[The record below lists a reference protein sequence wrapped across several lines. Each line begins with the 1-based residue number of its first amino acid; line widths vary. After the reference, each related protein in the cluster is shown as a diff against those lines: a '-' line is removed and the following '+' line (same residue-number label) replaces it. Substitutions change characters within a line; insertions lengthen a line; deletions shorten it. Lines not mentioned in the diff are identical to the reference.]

1 MLNKILYADSGAEN
15 AQDMLKILLELPAT
29 KNAQVSIL
37 KVISP
42 KTTQEELA
50 AQKDAEAKIN
60 ELATRIGSNCDET
73 SCKIEEGE
81 PKTTVLKVAKE
92 VDADLIIMGSRGL
105 GKLQSILSNSVSQYV
120 FQLTDRSML
129 LVKDDI
135 YVKKLKRVMVA
146 IDKSPAA
153 GYALDLTLA
162 MLRDYKDAEIFL
174 TRVNPDLDPNL
185 NLSQEDM
192 ENNPILAP
200 AIAKIKRMGLSY
212 RCLVTGGRP
221 AQKICSLAEA
231 RNIDLLVLGSPE
243 RRPSVAKSLPDIE
256 RLLGSSLSDY
266 VRIKA
271 PCPVLLARQ
280 EVKD

>member
-1 MLNKILYADSGAEN
+1 MLNKILYADSGADN

-29 KNAQVSIL
+29 KNSQVTAL
-37 KVISP
+37 RVISP
-42 KTTQEELA
+42 KTTQEQSQ
-50 AQKDAEAKIN
+50 AQEKAE
-60 ELATRIGSNCDET
+60 S
-73 SCKIEEGE
+73 KIEELVTKLGIDGE
-81 PKTTVLKVAKE
+81 KVTSLVEEGEVKTTVLKVAQE
-92 VDADLIIMGSRGL
+92 IDADLIIMGSRGL

-153 GYALDLTLA
+153 TYALDVTLA
-162 MLRDYKDAEIFL
+162 MLQGYTDAEILL

-185 NLSQEDM
+185 ALSKEDM

-200 AIAKIKRMGLSY
+200 AIAKVKRMGFNY
-212 RCLVTGGRP
+212 QCLVTGGRP

-243 RRPSVAKSLPDIE
+243 RRPSVAKNLPDIE

-280 EVKD
+280 EEA

>member
-1 MLNKILYADSGAEN
+1 MLNKILYADSGADN

-29 KNAQVSIL
+29 KNSQVTVL
-37 KVISP
+37 RVISP
-42 KTTQEELA
+42 KTTEEESA
-50 AQKDAEAKIN
+50 AQEQAE
-60 ELATRIGSNCDET
+60 S
-73 SCKIEEGE
+73 KIEELITKLGIDRGKVSNRVEEGE
-81 PKTTVLKVAKE
+81 AKTTVLKVAQE
-92 VDADLIIMGSRGL
+92 IDASLIIMGSRGL

-120 FQLTDRSML
+120 FQLTERSML

-153 GYALDLTLA
+153 SYALDVTLA
-162 MLRDYKDAEIFL
+162 MLQGYKDAEILL
-174 TRVNPDLDPNL
+174 TRVNPDLDSNL
-185 NLSQEDM
+185 ALSKEDM

-200 AIAKIKRMGLSY
+200 AIAKVKRMGIDY
-212 RCLVTGGRP
+212 QCLVTGGRP

-243 RRPSVAKSLPDIE
+243 RRPSIAKNLPDIE

-266 VRIKA
+266 IRIKA

-280 EVKD
+280 EEA

>member
-1 MLNKILYADSGAEN
+1 MLNKILYADSGADN
-15 AQDMLKILLELPAT
+15 AQDMLKILLELPST
-29 KNAQVSIL
+29 KSAQLSIL
-37 KVISP
+37 RVISP
-42 KTTQEELA
+42 KTTKEESEA
-50 AQKDAEAKIN
+50 TDEAQSKIDDLVAKLGID
-60 ELATRIGSNCDET
+60 SSKVT
-73 SCKIEEGE
+73 SKIIEGE
-81 PKTTVLKVAKE
+81 PKTTVLNVAKE
-92 VDADLIIMGSRGL
+92 TDADLIIMGSRGL

-120 FQLTDRSML
+120 FQLTERSML

-146 IDKSPAA
+146 LDKSPAA
-153 GYALDLTLA
+153 QYALDVSLSL
-162 MLRDYKDAEIFL
+162 LQGYQDAEIFL

-185 NLSQEDM
+185 ALSQEDM

-200 AIAKIKRMGLSY
+200 AIAIVKRMGFGY
-212 RCLVTGGRP
+212 QCLVTGGRP

-243 RRPSVAKSLPDIE
+243 RRPSIAKSLPDIE

-280 EVKD
+280 EVE

>member
-1 MLNKILYADSGAEN
+1 MINKILYADSGAEN

-42 KTTQEELA
+42 KTTQEESA
-50 AQKDAEAKIN
+50 AQEEAKTKID
-60 ELATRIGSNCDET
+60 ELVTKLGINCDEA
-73 SCKIEEGE
+73 SCKVEEGE
-81 PKTTVLKVAKE
+81 PKTTVLKVAQE

-105 GKLQSILSNSVSQYV
+105 GKLQSILSNSVSQYI

-153 GYALDLTLA
+153 GYALELTLS
-162 MLRDYKDAEIFL
+162 LLQGYQDAEIFL
-174 TRVNPDLDPNL
+174 TRVNPDLDPNV

-192 ENNPILAP
+192 ESNPILAP
-200 AIAKIKRMGLSY
+200 AIAKVKRMGLQY
-212 RCLVTGGRP
+212 RCLVTGGKP

-266 VRIKA
+266 IRIKA
-271 PCPVLLARQ
+271 PCPVLLARR
-280 EVKD
+280 EYS

>member
-29 KNAQVSIL
+29 KNSQLSIL
-37 KVISP
+37 RVVLP
-42 KTTQEELA
+42 KTTTETEEVKEA
-50 AQKDAEAKIN
+50 ARSKID
-60 ELATRIGSNCDET
+60 ELVTKLGIDKGKVNY
-73 SCKIEEGE
+73 IVEEGDT
-81 PKTTVLKVAKE
+81 KTTVLKVAKE
-92 VDADLIIMGSRGL
+92 TNADLIIMGSRGL

-129 LVKDDI
+129 LIKDDI

-146 IDKSPAA
+146 IDKSPSAQ
-153 GYALDLTLA
+153 YALDEALSL
-162 MLRDYKDAEIFL
+162 LQGYKDAEIFL
-174 TRVNPDLDPNL
+174 TRINPDLDPNL
-185 NLSQEDM
+185 SLTKEDL

-200 AIAKIKRMGLSY
+200 AIAKVKRMGLEY
-212 RCLVTGGRP
+212 QCLLSGGRP

-231 RNIDLLVLGSPE
+231 RNIDLLILGSPE
-243 RRPSVAKSLPDIE
+243 RRPSIAKNLPDID

-266 VRIKA
+266 IRIKA

-280 EVKD
+280 EV

>member
-1 MLNKILYADSGAEN
+1 MINKILYADSGAEN

-42 KTTQEELA
+42 KTTQEESA
-50 AQKDAEAKIN
+50 AQEEAQTKID
-60 ELATRIGSNCDET
+60 ELVAKLGINCDEA
-73 SCKIEEGE
+73 SCKVEEGE
-81 PKTTVLKVAKE
+81 PKTTVLKVAQE

-153 GYALDLTLA
+153 GYALELTLS
-162 MLRDYKDAEIFL
+162 LLQGYQDAEIFL
-174 TRVNPDLDPNL
+174 TRVNPDLDPNV
-185 NLSQEDM
+185 NLSQEEM
-192 ENNPILAP
+192 ESNPILAP
-200 AIAKIKRMGLSY
+200 AIAKVKRMGLQY
-212 RCLVTGGRP
+212 RCLVTGGKP

-266 VRIKA
+266 IRIKA
-271 PCPVLLARQ
+271 PCPVLLARR
-280 EVKD
+280 EYS